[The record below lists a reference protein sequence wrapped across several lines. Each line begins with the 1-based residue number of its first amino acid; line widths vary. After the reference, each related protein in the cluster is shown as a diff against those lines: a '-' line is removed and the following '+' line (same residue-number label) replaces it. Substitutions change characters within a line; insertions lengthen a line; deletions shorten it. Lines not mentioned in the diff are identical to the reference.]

1 MKTHGYYRFA
11 AVTPQVKVADV
22 PFNVKELV
30 ARAHEAAAE
39 QADVALFPELCIT
52 GATCGDLFFQ
62 PQLIQ
67 AAAEGLQT
75 FAEQTEELDC
85 AFIVGLPL
93 AVGEALYNV
102 AAVVQHGEVHGFV
115 PKSVLPNYRGHGER
129 RWFQPADG
137 TMHDMGGVPLGT
149 DLIFADAEGGLSFG
163 IEICEDLWSV
173 TPPSN
178 RLALLG
184 ARVIFNPA
192 ASIEQAG
199 KAALRRRMVARQSE
213 QCTAAYVMANAGVGE
228 SSQDAVYGGHAL
240 IADCGEVVAE
250 GERFSRGGG
259 IVYADID
266 VERIGVLRRAESSFN
281 ESAAALADHGCEVV
295 DALEFSGACDLRHA
309 HLPTHP
315 FLPRQGEEAEY
326 CEDVLNIQAA
336 GLARRMEQI
345 HAKALVLGVS
355 GGLDSTLAMLV
366 CVRACKR
373 LGMPASSILALT
385 MPGFGTTGR
394 TYNNAVQ
401 LIKLAGA
408 EFKEVDIKPA
418 CMQHFKDI
426 GFDPAQRTNT
436 YENVQA
442 RERTA
447 ILMNLANLR
456 GGLLVGTGD
465 LSELALG
472 WCTYNGDHMSMY
484 AVNASVPK
492 TLIRSL
498 IAHEAAHADA
508 KLAAVLQDIL
518 DTPVSPELLP
528 PADDG
533 TMEQKTE
540 DILGPYDIHDFLL
553 YHFLHNGAGTEKLRA
568 LARHAFHG
576 TFPED
581 VIEHTIDTF
590 IKRFFTQ
597 QFKRSCAPDGPLTG
611 PVGLSPRGG
620 LCMPSDA
627 SPTVWQE

>member
-1 MKTHGYYRFA
+1 MNKHGYYRFA
-11 AVTPQVKVADV
+11 AVTPQVRVADV

-30 ARAHEAAAE
+30 ARAQEAAAE
-39 QADVALFPELCIT
+39 RAHVVLYPELCIT
-52 GATCGDLFFQ
+52 GSTCGDLYFQ
-62 PQLIQ
+62 PQLID
-67 AAAEGLQT
+67 AAWLGLQE
-75 FAEQTEELDC
+75 FAERTKDLESV
-85 AFIVGLPL
+85 FIVGLPL
-93 AVGEALYNV
+93 AVGDALYNV
-102 AAVVQHGEVHGFV
+102 AAVVQYGEIHGYV

-137 TMHDMGGVPLGT
+137 TRHEIDGVPLDA
-149 DLIFADAEGGLSFG
+149 DLLFSDLYGELTFG

-192 ASIEQAG
+192 ASVEQAG
-199 KAALRRRMVARQSE
+199 KAARRRRMVARQSE
-213 QCTAAYVMANAGVGE
+213 QCVAAYVMANAGVGE
-228 SSQDAVYGGHAL
+228 SSQDAVYGGHAI
-240 IADCGEVVAE
+240 IADCGEVAVE
-250 GERFSRGGG
+250 SERFTREGG

-266 VERIGVLRRAESSFN
+266 VARISVLRRAESSFN
-281 ESAAALADHGCEVV
+281 ESAARLADGSCETV
-295 DALEFSGACDLRHA
+295 DTLEFATECDLRHA
-309 HLPTHP
+309 QLPTHP
-315 FLPRQGEEAEY
+315 FLPQRGGEAEY

-336 GLARRMEQI
+336 GLARRMEQV
-345 HAKALVLGVS
+345 HAKGLVLGVS

-394 TYNNAVQ
+394 THDNAVQ
-401 LIKLAGA
+401 LIKLTGA

-418 CMQHFKDI
+418 CMQHFQDI

-498 IAHEAAHADA
+498 IAHEITHAKP

-553 YHFLHNGAGTEKLRA
+553 YHFLRHGAGTEKLRA
-568 LARHAFHG
+568 LAHHAFRG
-576 TFPED
+576 EYAEE
-581 VIEHTIDTF
+581 VIEHTVTTF

-597 QFKRSCAPDGPLTG
+597 QFKRSCAPDAPQTG

-627 SPTVWQE
+627 SPTLWQN

>member
-178 RLALLG
+178 RLAMLG
-184 ARVIFNPA
+184 ARVVFNPA

-199 KAALRRRMVARQSE
+199 KAAQRRRMVARQSE

-228 SSQDAVYGGHAL
+228 SSQDAVYGGHAI

-250 GERFSRGGG
+250 GERFSREGG

-281 ESAAALADHGCEVV
+281 ESAARLADSGCEVV
-295 DALEFSGACDLRHA
+295 DALEFSGECDLRHA

-315 FLPRQGEEAEY
+315 FLPRQGGEAEY

-366 CVRACKR
+366 CMRACKR

-401 LIKLAGA
+401 LIKLTGA

-418 CMQHFKDI
+418 CLQHFQDI

-447 ILMNLANLR
+447 ILMNLANLK

-553 YHFLHNGAGTEKLRA
+553 YHFLRNGAGTEKLRA
-568 LARHAFHG
+568 LAHHAFQG
-576 TFPED
+576 VFAED
-581 VIEHTIDTF
+581 VIEHTLTTF
-590 IKRFFTQ
+590 IKRFFSQ

-627 SPTVWQE
+627 SPTIWQE

>member
-1 MKTHGYYRFA
+1 MKTHGYYRLA

-67 AAAEGLQT
+67 AAAEGLQA

-149 DLIFADAEGGLSFG
+149 DLIFTDAEGGLSFG

-184 ARVIFNPA
+184 ARVVFNPA
-192 ASIEQAG
+192 ANIEQAG

-228 SSQDAVYGGHAL
+228 SSQDAVYGGHAI

-250 GERFSRGGG
+250 GERFSREGG

-281 ESAAALADHGCEVV
+281 ESAAGLADGSCEVV
-295 DALEFSGACDLRHA
+295 DALEFVGECDLRHA
-309 HLPTHP
+309 KLPTHP
-315 FLPRQGEEAEY
+315 FLPRKGGEAEY

-336 GLARRMEQI
+336 GLARRMEQV

-418 CMQHFKDI
+418 CLQHFKDI

-447 ILMNLANLR
+447 ILMNLANLK

-553 YHFLHNGAGTEKLRA
+553 YHFLRNGAGTEKLRA
-568 LARHAFHG
+568 LAHHAFKG
-576 TFPED
+576 VFAED
-581 VIEHTIDTF
+581 VIEHTLTTF

-627 SPTVWQE
+627 SPAVWQE